1 MKVRDLITLLEVL
14 DEDLPIIMNSD
25 MTGKVEVTHI
35 SIYLNVDDE
44 VVLSLD

>member
-35 SIYLNVDDE
+35 SIYLNVDGE